1 MLVVVLHGGEGD
13 GERPRIAKGAQPHV
27 DPEHLTIL
35 GGLVEGVDETLPQ
48 LDEELLVGE
57 LPPPAN
63 GVAVLGEGEDKVDV
77 RGEVELAAAELAHPE
92 DEQRLGVAIAV
103 HGGAQLA
110 ALFGVEPVAG
120 STDEGIRQLGEMDE
134 ALFDLGLPEQLA
146 PGDHQHA
153 AAAELTQDAL
163 ERLLVR
169 DLGEQGCE
177 LRFIGGPALGPG
189 QCVRCQGLG
198 QQPRLLDK
206 GVGDKVGEAEQGQ
219 QGLAGGLGQCVILG
233 RQGEQPLPVAQGLLL
248 QQGRE
253 GGERGRVLGHGCH
266 PCG

>member
-1 MLVVVLHGGEGD
+1 M
-13 GERPRIAKGAQPHV
+13 
-27 DPEHLTIL
+27 
-35 GGLVEGVDETLPQ
+35 
-48 LDEELLVGE
+48 
-57 LPPPAN
+57 
-63 GVAVLGEGEDKVDV
+63 
-77 RGEVELAAAELAHPE
+77 PE

-120 STDEGIRQLGEMDE
+120 TTDEGIRQLGEMDE

-153 AAAELTQDAL
+153 AAAELAQDAL

-206 GVGDKVGEAEQGQ
+206 GVCDKVGEAEQGQ
-219 QGLAGGLGQCVILG
+219 QSLAGGLGQCVRSGAARASSRCQWRRACSCNKRERRRRKRESAGPRLPSLWLTSL
-233 RQGEQPLPVAQGLLL
+233 QGE
-248 QQGRE
+248 
-253 GGERGRVLGHGCH
+253 
-266 PCG
+266 